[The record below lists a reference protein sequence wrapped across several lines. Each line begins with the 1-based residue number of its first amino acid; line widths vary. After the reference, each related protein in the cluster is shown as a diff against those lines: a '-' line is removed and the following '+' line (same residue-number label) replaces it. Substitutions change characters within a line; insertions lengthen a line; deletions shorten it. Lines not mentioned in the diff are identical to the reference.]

1 MELYGHLDIKGLM
14 YSAKRAHIEKTKL
27 LQGEETMRLLNL
39 QMKKV
44 ILLLLDVLVYEV
56 ENTVVIPKRI
66 YYYLFTEKFMGP
78 LVLIFLLCTNIC
90 L

>member
-44 ILLLLDVLVYEV
+44 ILPLFGLLA
-56 ENTVVIPKRI
+56 
-66 YYYLFTEKFMGP
+66 
-78 LVLIFLLCTNIC
+78 
-90 L
+90 